1 MSVRVIIAG
10 ISTRAAA
17 ASAARAGF
25 DVTAIDAFADLD
37 QHPAVHAHAVAPFSP
52 DAVARTASTLPGD
65 AVSYLASF
73 ENHPD
78 AVAALA
84 TGRALW
90 GNPPDVLTRV
100 RDPHLLAATLRR
112 RGLPAPRLEYQA
124 GVRYLQKPL
133 ASGGGN
139 GIRFWT
145 PGHRVPTGSYLQEYL
160 DGVSGSIVFVA
171 DGADAVVLGISRQLA
186 GLATRPAT
194 GHRPLISSLFRYCGN
209 VLDPMLAGDEHLRS
223 AAALLAQGVTEEF
236 GLVGLNGIDVIVRDR
251 QPVAIEV
258 NPRWSASMELVERAT
273 GSVLFGLHALACTDR
288 RLPRSVPEYW
298 RASLAVGKAIV
309 YARHAVTAGDTRP
322 WLDDQTVRDVPR
334 PGVLIGRGEPVCT
347 VLAEAADANACVA
360 ALETRAA
367 RLYAEMLSWQEA
379 LVP

>member
-37 QHPAVHAHAVAPFSP
+37 QHPAVQALAAAPFSP
-52 DAVARTASTLPGD
+52 DAVVRAASAVAGD

-78 AVAALA
+78 AVAALG

-90 GNPPDVLTRV
+90 GNPPEVLRRV
-100 RDPHLLAATLRR
+100 RDPHLLAAALRR
-112 RGLPAPRLEYQA
+112 RGLPAPLVEFQA
-124 GVRYLQKPL
+124 GVRFLQKPL

-139 GIRFWT
+139 GIRAWT
-145 PGHRVPTGSYLQEYL
+145 PGRRVPEGRYLQEYVEG
-160 DGVSGSIVFVA
+160 DSASIVFVA
-171 DGADAVVLGISRQLA
+171 NGHDAVVLGISRQLA
-186 GLATRPAT
+186 GRAALGSAM
-194 GHRPLISSLFRYCGN
+194 FRYCGN
-209 VLDPMLAGDEHLRS
+209 VLDPVLAGDEQLRS
-223 AAALLAQGVTEEF
+223 ECVSLARAVTEEF

-251 QPVAIEV
+251 QPVALEV

-273 GSVLFGLHALACTDR
+273 GSVLFDLHASACADR
-288 RLPRSVPEYW
+288 RLPQAAPGYW
-298 RASLAVGKAIV
+298 RASAARGKAIV
-309 YARHAVTAGDTRP
+309 YARQAVKVGDTRS

-334 PGVLIGRGEPVCT
+334 PGVSIGRGEPVCT
-347 VLAEAADANACVA
+347 VLGEGADANACVA
-360 ALETRAA
+360 ALEARAA
-367 RLYAEMLSWQEA
+367 RVYAEMLSWQEA